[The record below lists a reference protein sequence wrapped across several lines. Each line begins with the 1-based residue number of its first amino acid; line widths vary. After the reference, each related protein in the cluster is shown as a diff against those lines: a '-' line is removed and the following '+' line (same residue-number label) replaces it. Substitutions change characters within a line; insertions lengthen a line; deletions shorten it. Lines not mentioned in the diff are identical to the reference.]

1 MKNLHKQGLT
11 LAAMVTV
18 CLLVGQTTRAR
29 YAQRGGKT
37 TVTNRKDTGV
47 DIRGDNYNE
56 KQTKAG
62 SILNAAGHVRMV
74 YEDTTLVTALA
85 SYNRT
90 TAIANSPGK
99 VQIDDAQNTI
109 IGDTGVA
116 YYNRHDARIS
126 GNVHITAR
134 PKPGN
139 SNAPTGSARREFTE
153 PAYIT
158 CDTVD
163 YNWRGRVAHLT
174 GHLILKYQDRTVTAT
189 EGWYYGKDERVELVG
204 SVHYVRANGDK
215 GDTPRATAILTE
227 GAEEYRTEKFQGN
240 FEVKD
245 EDAPPAKPAGAGKTP
260 ARPGTV
266 APVATPTPLPPVKSI
281 DTPPAPSTPPPAPPV
296 VVPPV
301 ATP

>member
-1 MKNLHKQGLT
+1 MKNINRRQT
-11 LAAMVTV
+11 ATAVTIAM
-18 CLLVGQTTRAR
+18 CLIAGGATWARRPQTNAT
-29 YAQRGGKT
+29 GKPRM
-37 TVTNRKDTGV
+37 VKV
-47 DIRGDNYNE
+47 YGDNYNE
-56 KQTKAG
+56 KQTTAG
-62 SILNAAGHVRMV
+62 TVANAAGNVRITS
-74 YEDTTLVTALA
+74 EDTTLVTALA

-116 YYNRHDARIS
+116 YYNRRDARIS

-139 SNAPTGSARREFTE
+139 SNAPTGSARREFTQ

-158 CDTVD
+158 CDNVD

-245 EDAPPAKPAGAGKTP
+245 EDAPPVTTPAGGGKTP
-260 ARPGTV
+260 ARPGT
-266 APVATPTPLPPVKSI
+266 APAATPTPLPPVKSI